1 VKKHRSALLLAT
13 VLVIS
18 TAGLVYELLGGALAS
33 QRLGDSITQFSTT
46 IGVYLFAMGVGA
58 WLSGHVHTRLA
69 ERFVDVELAAAL
81 IGGFEAPLLWLAAG
95 HAGSYRVVLYGVLA
109 LIGALVGLEIPLMM
123 RILREELPF
132 EALVARVLTFDYIG
146 ALVGS
151 LAFALVLVPTLGM
164 LRTSLALGLLNCGVA
179 LLSTF
184 VLDDLIPP
192 RVRLRQ
198 RVVALALG
206 ATLTVCFAF
215 AARIER
221 FGEEESFGGTVVYA
235 EQTAYQR
242 IVLSAQRGA
251 LQLWLNGQLQFSTA
265 DEYRYHEALVHPAF
279 ASAEKHARVLVL
291 GGGDGLA
298 VREILRYPD
307 VRTVTL
313 VDLDPGM
320 TELATRVAPI
330 RQLNGD
336 SLRDARVRVVNDD
349 AYVWLEAHRDARFD
363 VVVIDF
369 PDPGNF
375 ALGKLYTVR
384 FYELVRRALAPGG
397 RVVVQST
404 SPLFARRSFW
414 CIERSMAAAGLATRP
429 YHTLV
434 PSFGEW
440 GYVLASPQPFD
451 TPTQL
456 EVRGLRFLTSAL
468 LPTLFVFGADTG
480 PLPVEVNRLNDQQ
493 LVRYYDD
500 EWGALE

>member
-1 VKKHRSALLLAT
+1 MKKHRSALLLAT

-46 IGVYLFAMGVGA
+46 IGVYLCAMGIGA
-58 WLSGHVHTRLA
+58 WLSGHVRTRLA
-69 ERFVDVELAAAL
+69 ERFVDVELATAL

-109 LIGALVGLEIPLMM
+109 LIGALVGLEIPLLM

-164 LRTSLALGLLNCGVA
+164 LRTSLALGLLNAGVA

-184 VLDDLIPP
+184 VLDDLIPA
-192 RVRLRQ
+192 RTRLRQ
-198 RVVALALG
+198 QLTALGLGAALAV
-206 ATLTVCFAF
+206 TFVF

-251 LQLWLNGQLQFSTA
+251 LQLWLNGQLQFSSA

-279 ASAEKHARVLVL
+279 ASTEKRARVLVL

-298 VREILRYPD
+298 VREILRYPE
-307 VRTVTL
+307 VREVTL

-320 TELATRVAPI
+320 TALATRVAPI
-330 RQLNGD
+330 RRLNGD
-336 SLRDARVRVVNDD
+336 SLRDPRVRVVNED
-349 AYVWLEAHRDARFD
+349 AYVWLEAHRGAGFD
-363 VVVIDF
+363 VAIVDF

-384 FYELVRRALAPGG
+384 FYELLRRALAPTG

-414 CIERSMAAAGLATRP
+414 CIAQSIGAAGFATRP
-429 YHTLV
+429 YHALV

-440 GYVLASPQPFD
+440 GYVLASPAPFD
-451 TPTQL
+451 PPSRID
-456 EVRGLRFLTSAL
+456 VRGLRFLTSAL

-480 PLPVEVNRLNDQQ
+480 PLPVEVNRLHDQQ
-493 LVRYYDD
+493 LVRYYDE

>member
-1 VKKHRSALLLAT
+1 MKKHRSALLLVT

-58 WLSGHVHTRLA
+58 WLSGHVRDRLA
-69 ERFVDVELAAAL
+69 ERFVDIELATAL

-109 LIGALVGLEIPLMM
+109 LIGILVGLEIPLMM
-123 RILREELPF
+123 RILKEELPF
-132 EALVARVLTFDYIG
+132 EKLVSRVLTFDYIG

-151 LAFALVLVPTLGM
+151 LAFALVLMPMLGM
-164 LRTSLALGLLNCGVA
+164 LRTSLLLGLLNVAVA

-184 VLDDLIPP
+184 VLDDLIAP
-192 RVRLRQ
+192 RARLRQ
-198 RVVALALG
+198 RVLSAVLATALL
-206 ATLTVCFAF
+206 ATFTVS
-215 AARIER
+215 ARIER
-221 FGEEESFGGTVVYA
+221 IGEEDSFGGTVVYA
-235 EQTAYQR
+235 EQTPYQR
-242 IVLSAQRGA
+242 IVLSATRGS

-279 ASAEKHARVLVL
+279 SSAPRHVRVLVL

-298 VREILRYPD
+298 VREVLRYPD
-307 VRTVTL
+307 VASVTL

-320 TELATRVAPI
+320 TELATRVDVI
-330 RQLNGD
+330 RRLNGD
-336 SLRDARVRVVNDD
+336 SLRDPRVRVVNED
-349 AYVWLEAHRDARFD
+349 AYVWLDHYRGAPFD
-363 VVVIDF
+363 VAIVDF

-384 FYELVRRALAPGG
+384 FYQLLLRAMSNVG

-414 CIERSMAAAGLATRP
+414 CIERSIAAAGFSTHP

-440 GYVLASPQPFD
+440 GYVLASPTPFD
-451 TPTQL
+451 VPTRV
-456 EVRGLRFLTSAL
+456 EVPDLRFLTSEL

-480 PLPVEVNRLNDQQ
+480 PLPVDVNRLNDQR
-493 LVRYYDD
+493 LVHYYDR
-500 EWGALE
+500 EWGAIE